1 MAAVRMTEGSIA
13 KHLITYSLPLILGNL
28 FQLTYNAVD
37 SIIVGRFIG
46 KEALAAVG
54 TASPVMNI
62 MVLGISGICI
72 GASVLMS
79 GFFGAGNNEMLKKE
93 MATTAVFGV
102 YFSLIIALLGIL
114 VAKPM
119 LKVLKVPDEIIGISV
134 TYLRLIFLGVPFT
147 YFYNAVSSAMK
158 SVGDSKTPLTFLV
171 VASVLNAGLDII
183 LIGVFRFGIICSAMT
198 TVAAQAVS
206 AVLCI
211 WYVYKRIPLLQV
223 KSGEFRIDRDLL
235 RQTLRYGGVTALQQS
250 CQPIGKLLIQ
260 GAVNPLGIDIMAA
273 FNAVNRVDDYACT
286 PQQSISNGITTFIA
300 QNRGAGKTER
310 IKGGLT
316 AGFCLSFIYWIFIGT
331 AVLVFKEPIM
341 RLFVSGDSSGVIG
354 QGCEYLTW
362 MAFFYI
368 FPGFTNGMQGYF
380 RGMGQMKMTLL
391 GTIIQIS
398 FRVLFVYLLVPEM
411 GIRGVA
417 IACAIGWSAM
427 LLVQFPY
434 VYYIQKGGVAKF
446 GWMRG
451 FLRWRR

>member
-1 MAAVRMTEGSIA
+1 MAAVRMTEGNIA
-13 KHLITYSLPLILGNL
+13 KHLITYSVPLILGNL
-28 FQLTYNAVD
+28 FQLTYNVAD

-54 TASPVMNI
+54 TSAPVMNL

-79 GFFGAGNNEMLKKE
+79 SFFGAGNEAMLKRE

-102 YFSLIIALLGIL
+102 YFSLIITLLGVLI
-114 VAKPM
+114 AEPMMQM
-119 LKVLKVPDEIIGISV
+119 LKVPEEIRGTSV
-134 TYLRLIFLGVPFT
+134 TYLRLIFLGIPFT

-158 SVGDSKTPLTFLV
+158 SIGDSKTPLVFLV
-171 VASVLNAGLDII
+171 FASLLNAGLDIV
-183 LIGVFRFGIICSAMT
+183 LIGIFRMGIVCSALT

-211 WYVYKRIPLLQV
+211 WYVYRKVPLLQV
-223 KSGEFRIDRDLL
+223 RRDEFRIDWDLL
-235 RQTLRYGGVTALQQS
+235 RQTLQYGGVTALQQS

-260 GAVNPLGIDIMAA
+260 GAINPLGIDVMAA

-300 QNRGAGKTER
+300 QNRGAGKNER
-310 IKGGLT
+310 MRRGLT
-316 AGFCLSFIYWIFIGT
+316 TGFCLSFVYWIFVCIVVT
-331 AVLVFKEPIM
+331 VFKEPIM
-341 RLFVSGDSSGVIG
+341 KVFVSDNGSGVIG
-354 QGCEYLTW
+354 QGCQYLSL
-362 MAFFYI
+362 MAVFYI

-391 GTIIQIS
+391 STIIQIS
-398 FRVLFVYLLVPEM
+398 LRVLFVYLLVPMM

-417 IACAIGWSAM
+417 YACAIGWGVM
-427 LLVQFPY
+427 LLVQIPY
-434 VYYIQKGGVAKF
+434 AFYNKKRQVK
-446 GWMRG
+446 
-451 FLRWRR
+451 